1 MRKLL
6 TGILIIFGAL
16 QARAQTAAPIR
27 FAFLTDI
34 HVSPG
39 IPSEKG
45 LAGIVSEINTQPFD
59 FVVLTGDLT
68 NTGTDAELNAVHTIL
83 KNLKYPLYVI
93 PGNHETNWSESAA
106 QTFVRLWG
114 NDRFYFEKDKYIFV
128 GYNTGPYMKMGD
140 GHIKEEDIHWLK
152 KTLSQRVT
160 PGKTVISLCHYPLG
174 DGLDNWQNITGF
186 LQSKN
191 TRLALCGHGHKLSV
205 HNFGGIPGVMGRSSL
220 PYKGTDL
227 PGYNIV
233 TLRNDSAIFQEKTLM
248 QEAVPFKAFSLQNA
262 DAIKDVKPSPL
273 PDYSINDK
281 FPQVKPVFTFQD
293 TSASFTGPLPLETQV
308 IFGNSQGEVIA
319 LNAANKKVNWRRQFT
334 GSIYATP
341 LAGKGIITVGTVDG
355 YIHGLDAKTGRDKWK
370 LPVTEPVISE
380 GIVEGDRLYIGVG
393 SHAFYCININ
403 NGKVFWKNDSM
414 NGQMQGKPATTD
426 KEIVF
431 GAWDRHL
438 YCLNKA
444 TGELKWKW
452 NNGSQQK
459 LYSPGNVKPAI
470 VNGRVFIVAPD
481 RYMTAIDL
489 STGQTIWRNNRYRVR
504 EAMEVSP
511 DGKAVYAK
519 LMEDTVIAVSTSAP
533 AMELLWYA
541 DAKYGY
547 EHNPCPLL
555 ESNGTLYAG
564 TKNGLL
570 IAIDVATHQVK
581 WTHKAGNSSI
591 NKIVADK
598 NGDIWIS
605 LIEGKLQKFPRK
617 V

>member
-6 TGILIIFGAL
+6 PGLLIFFSAL
-16 QARAQTAAPIR
+16 HTQAQTSQPIR

-45 LAGIVSEINTQPFD
+45 LADIVNEINGAQYD

-68 NTGTDAELNAVHTIL
+68 NTGNDAELKAVHNIV
-83 KNLKYPLYVI
+83 KNLKYPLYAI

-106 QTFVRLWG
+106 QTFIALWG

-128 GYNTGPYMKMGD
+128 GYNTGPYLKMGD

-152 KTLSQRVT
+152 KTLEQKVT

-174 DGLDNWQNITGF
+174 DGLDNWQDLTGF
-186 LQSKN
+186 LKSKN
-191 TRLALCGHGHKLSV
+191 TRLALCGHGHRLSL
-205 HNFGGIPGVMGRSSL
+205 HNFDGIPGVMGRSSL

-233 TLRNDSAIFQEKTLM
+233 TIRNDSAFFEEKTVSKA
-248 QEAVPFKAFSLQNA
+248 AVPFKAFSLTNA
-262 DAIKDVKPSPL
+262 DVIKEVKSMER
-273 PDYSINDK
+273 PDYSINNTYPK
-281 FPQVKPVFTFQD
+281 VKPLYSFQD
-293 TSASFTGPLPLETQV
+293 TSASFTGPLPIGSQV
-308 IFGNSQGEVIA
+308 IYGNSQGEVISLDA
-319 LNAANKKVNWRRQFT
+319 KTQRVNWRRKFT
-334 GSIYATP
+334 GSVYATP
-341 LAGKGIITVGTVDG
+341 VTGQNIVTAGTVDG
-355 YIHGLDAKTGRDKWK
+355 YIYGLDVKTGKDKWK
-370 LPVTEPVISE
+370 LSVSEPVISE
-380 GIVEGDRLYIGVG
+380 GLVEKDRLYIGVG
-393 SHAFYCININ
+393 SHSFYCINIST
-403 NGKVFWKNDSM
+403 GQVIWKNTSM
-414 NGQMQGKPATTD
+414 DGQMQGQPATTD

-452 NNGSQQK
+452 NNGSTQK
-459 LYSPGNVKPAI
+459 LYSPGNVAPAI
-470 VNGRVFIVAPD
+470 ANGRVFIVAPD

-489 STGQTIWRNNRYRVR
+489 TTGQTVWRNNDHRVR
-504 EAMEVSP
+504 EAMTISK
-511 DGKAVYAK
+511 DGKAIYAK
-519 LMEDTVIAVSTSAP
+519 LMEDTIIAVSTTAP
-533 AMELLWYA
+533 AFELLWKTNA
-541 DAKYGY
+541 GFGY

-555 ESNGTLYAG
+555 ESNGTIYAG

-570 IAIDVATHQVK
+570 VAIDAATHELK
-581 WTHKAGNSSI
+581 WVHKAGNSSI
-591 NKIVADK
+591 NKITADK
-598 NGDIWIS
+598 AGDIWIS
-605 LIEGKLQKFPRK
+605 LIEGKIMKFGRK